1 MALLGAYGA
10 LIFECSRRRVHTFSD
25 LTVSDSARFAQHDV
39 HLQAPILEFCGPGL
53 SEVSFTMNFNT
64 MWNADP
70 HISLVILRRYSKTG
84 IVAPLLVG
92 GKPLVIYSPN
102 LWVLTSLGETHK
114 WFTRDGILMG
124 ASADVSLKE
133 YRLLI

>member
-1 MALLGAYGA
+1 MAILGAYGQ
-10 LIFECSRRRVHTFSD
+10 LIFECSRRRVLTFDELSV
-25 LTVSDSARFAQHDV
+25 TDSARYAQHDV

-53 SEVSFTMNFNT
+53 TEVSFTMNFNQ
-64 MWNADP
+64 MWNSDP
-70 HISLVILRRYSKTG
+70 HISLVVLRRYSKLG

-92 GKPLVIYSPN
+92 GKPIVLYSPN

-114 WFTRDGILMG
+114 WFTREGDLSG
-124 ASADVSLKE
+124 ASVNVSLKE